1 MKNKYSDL
9 IFLPH
14 PDSKIHRRMSITNR
28 AAQFSPF
35 AALTGYEES
44 VKEVSRWTDSQ
55 IFLGED
61 QIADIN
67 NQLKILK
74 QNMDHI
80 VEIIYFEHDSR
91 KKGGHY
97 LKKTSQVK
105 KIDELYRRLI
115 LIDETHIL
123 MQNIISLQIL

>member
-14 PDSKIHRRMSITNR
+14 PDSKTHRRMPITNR

-44 VKEVSRWTDSQ
+44 VKEAARWTDSQ

-67 NQLKILK
+67 DQLKILK
-74 QNMDHI
+74 QNLNHA
-80 VEIIYFEHDSR
+80 VEMIYFEPDSR

-97 LKKTSQVK
+97 LKITGQVK
-105 KIDELYRRLI
+105 KIDELYHQLI
-115 LIDETHIL
+115 LIDGTHIL
-123 MQNIISLQIL
+123 IQNIISLHIL